1 MAPLGAMSPSA
12 PAILLALLIATSG
25 LSSVLGDHGSHFT
38 VHEYHQSP
46 TCNEPVQE
54 GFGLSSRIYRNDYC
68 YQLPGGGLTSY
79 SYKLNSTH
87 GCSYSGNA
95 CDSLQLL
102 GCEATSDGACRK
114 ESPDDPDNKYYIKHV
129 STNLAGMQYDM
140 KEDFV
145 VNRCQVPGSVTPR
158 NDYYDPRDYG
168 KCYEHDNYQTY
179 DLLIAQQAPIII
191 VSSYGES
198 QSCPSDGGPALN
210 YTALYIPFETCTFV
224 GGMQDPEAYIA
235 GTGRSGALEFF
246 ASLYDTPKVDLPF
259 KEDNTPDPSFP
270 VPHVGDRREWVH
282 NKAYEDKWC
291 QGSGMT
297 RDFEAI
303 WEMGRCYRMPGA
315 VNVSH
320 TVSRDQFGR
329 ASYALFYMTEHC
341 DNVPMY
347 KLPLEN
353 DLGLGCANMWEG
365 HAVSHLEAQ
374 SYNTSSK
381 GFAVV
386 LLTFFDDKCST
397 DDEGSHTEYQ
407 INMYP
412 EGGCLNDPDSTE
424 STLYERVGPN
434 TVRKTFFHQHD
445 CKEETFNFKIDFD
458 FGTCVESFGQGAGFA
473 QMALDPE
480 TAAFDLLN
488 VFPGSVA
495 SDFPLVS
502 SQPSQPVQRTWT
514 SYQWYMDASCS
525 QPAPASP
532 IFLKENELCYDAES
546 SGPSSSNY
554 GSGRFTT
561 SEQYGGMEVWQM
573 FTGQACKP
581 ENLYN
586 TVSIGDGAC
595 VKVPEPTSPYYIKF
609 EDTTIANQSFTTS
622 KDVVVSHGCK
632 FDYSEISFLARNYF
646 ECSPW
651 DGNTMWFPMLSDGQ
665 HHIIEKK

>member
-1 MAPLGAMSPSA
+1 M
-12 PAILLALLIATSG
+12 
-25 LSSVLGDHGSHFT
+25 
-38 VHEYHQSP
+38 
-46 TCNEPVQE
+46 
-54 GFGLSSRIYRNDYC
+54 
-68 YQLPGGGLTSY
+68 
-79 SYKLNSTH
+79 
-87 GCSYSGNA
+87 
-95 CDSLQLL
+95 
-102 GCEATSDGACRK
+102 
-114 ESPDDPDNKYYIKHV
+114 
-129 STNLAGMQYDM
+129 
-140 KEDFV
+140 
-145 VNRCQVPGSVTPR
+145 
-158 NDYYDPRDYG
+158 
-168 KCYEHDNYQTY
+168 
-179 DLLIAQQAPIII
+179 
-191 VSSYGES
+191 
-198 QSCPSDGGPALN
+198 
-210 YTALYIPFETCTFV
+210 
-224 GGMQDPEAYIA
+224 
-235 GTGRSGALEFF
+235 
-246 ASLYDTPKVDLPF
+246 
-259 KEDNTPDPSFP
+259 
-270 VPHVGDRREWVH
+270 H

-353 DLGLGCANMWEG
+353 DLGLGCAKMWEG

-480 TAAFDLLN
+480 TA
-488 VFPGSVA
+488 
-495 SDFPLVS
+495 
-502 SQPSQPVQRTWT
+502 
-514 SYQWYMDASCS
+514 DASYH
-525 QPAPASP
+525 
-532 IFLKENELCYDAES
+532 LDVLC
-546 SGPSSSNY
+546 
-554 GSGRFTT
+554 
-561 SEQYGGMEVWQM
+561 
-573 FTGQACKP
+573 
-581 ENLYN
+581 L
-586 TVSIGDGAC
+586 
-595 VKVPEPTSPYYIKF
+595 
-609 EDTTIANQSFTTS
+609 
-622 KDVVVSHGCK
+622 
-632 FDYSEISFLARNYF
+632 
-646 ECSPW
+646 W
-651 DGNTMWFPMLSDGQ
+651 D
-665 HHIIEKK
+665 

>member
-1 MAPLGAMSPSA
+1 M
-12 PAILLALLIATSG
+12 
-25 LSSVLGDHGSHFT
+25 
-38 VHEYHQSP
+38 
-46 TCNEPVQE
+46 
-54 GFGLSSRIYRNDYC
+54 
-68 YQLPGGGLTSY
+68 
-79 SYKLNSTH
+79 
-87 GCSYSGNA
+87 
-95 CDSLQLL
+95 
-102 GCEATSDGACRK
+102 
-114 ESPDDPDNKYYIKHV
+114 
-129 STNLAGMQYDM
+129 
-140 KEDFV
+140 
-145 VNRCQVPGSVTPR
+145 
-158 NDYYDPRDYG
+158 
-168 KCYEHDNYQTY
+168 
-179 DLLIAQQAPIII
+179 
-191 VSSYGES
+191 
-198 QSCPSDGGPALN
+198 
-210 YTALYIPFETCTFV
+210 
-224 GGMQDPEAYIA
+224 
-235 GTGRSGALEFF
+235 
-246 ASLYDTPKVDLPF
+246 
-259 KEDNTPDPSFP
+259 
-270 VPHVGDRREWVH
+270 
-282 NKAYEDKWC
+282 
-291 QGSGMT
+291 
-297 RDFEAI
+297 
-303 WEMGRCYRMPGA
+303 
-315 VNVSH
+315 
-320 TVSRDQFGR
+320 
-329 ASYALFYMTEHC
+329 
-341 DNVPMY
+341 
-347 KLPLEN
+347 
-353 DLGLGCANMWEG
+353 
-365 HAVSHLEAQ
+365 
-374 SYNTSSK
+374 
-381 GFAVV
+381 V

-561 SEQYGGMEVWQM
+561 LEQYGGMEVWQM

-595 VKVPEPTSPYYIKF
+595 VKVPEPTSP
-609 EDTTIANQSFTTS
+609 TTS
-622 KDVVVSHGCK
+622 SSKTPPSRTRALQPQRTSWFLTVASLTTARSASWPGT
-632 FDYSEISFLARNYF
+632 ISNAARGTGTLCGF
-646 ECSPW
+646 RCC
-651 DGNTMWFPMLSDGQ
+651 PMGSAT
-665 HHIIEKK
+665 